1 MVDVERPRTAR
12 LDAPGV
18 GDVAEVALAVT
29 DRHGGV
35 RLSNR
40 AWINLL
46 GVPHVLDDAACVLL
60 LGAADRQRVRD
71 ALERAANDGQS
82 QSFHLR
88 IESNH
93 LRRWTR
99 WSVRPLDGTNSD
111 EVLVSVTDVTREHSR
126 QEDLAYRASHDSLTG
141 LLNRH
146 EFRMALDAAIRR
158 QHDGGRG
165 VAVLFVDLDNFKTVN
180 DSAGHPT
187 GDQVL
192 ALAAGRIRHAARRAD
207 IVARVGGDEFAVL
220 CDYHGKDPQHIE
232 DVAARIAAA
241 FDRPITVDGGSWTV
255 GVAVGTAT
263 PKGPTSTSDELLA
276 AADRA
281 MYSSKSRPQSRLP
294 GSQPPPGHDQPP
306 ATVETIRTA
315 LINMEYASA
324 LIDRIFTAG
333 LHLVAMHSLVQ
344 VHDPARIKLVAAIDE
359 LDVVMRSL
367 RAGVFT
373 NSLGQASSLTDGE
386 KTTLPPSHAKATQSQ
401 RGPIRAGDQ

>member
-1 MVDVERPRTAR
+1 MIVVATERPSTAR
-12 LDAPGV
+12 LGGPGV
-18 GDVAEVALAVT
+18 CEPAEVALAVT

-35 RLSNR
+35 RLYNR
-40 AWINLL
+40 AWTALVGGPYAFDEATCVQLL
-46 GVPHVLDDAACVLL
+46 A
-60 LGAADRQRVRD
+60 AADRIRVRD
-71 ALERAANDGQS
+71 ALERAANDGQAE
-82 QSFHLR
+82 SFHLR

-146 EFRMALDAAIRR
+146 EFRIALDAAIRR

-192 ALAAGRIRHAARRAD
+192 ALAAGRIRHAVRPAD

-281 MYSSKSRPQSRLP
+281 MYSSKSRQQSRLP

-315 LINMEYASA
+315 LIDMEYASA
-324 LIDRIFTAG
+324 LIDRIFTSG
-333 LHLVAMHSLVQ
+333 LHFAAMHSLVQ
-344 VHDPARIKLVAAIDE
+344 GHDPARIKLVAAIDE
-359 LDVVMRSL
+359 LDAVIRSL
-367 RAGVFT
+367 RSGVFA
-373 NSLGQASSLTDGE
+373 NSLDQASFEPRRTE
-386 KTTLPPSHAKATQSQ
+386 TAV
-401 RGPIRAGDQ
+401 RR